1 MATMTAAQLAQV
13 RSQRAA
19 SFQESAS
26 VRRAVD
32 SADGRGGYT
41 QGWTT
46 VHATVACSVTTPS
59 RSGAGTGGFVPV
71 DPADRAAQIAFPVGT
86 TIKGGDRVIVAGVTW
101 EVVQVDQ
108 PGSMGVQV
116 GTTCVQ
122 VSA

>member
-1 MATMTAAQLAQV
+1 MATMTAAQLTQV
-13 RSQRAA
+13 RKQRQA
-19 SFQESAS
+19 SFQETAA

-32 SADGRGGYT
+32 TADGRGGYT
-41 QGWTT
+41 QGWSTI
-46 VHATVACSVTTPS
+46 HASVACSVTTPTGT
-59 RSGAGTGGFVPV
+59 GAGTGGFVPI
-71 DPADRAAQIAFPVGT
+71 DPADRRALIAFPVGT
-86 TIKGGDRVIVAGVTW
+86 VVQGGDRVVVGGVTW